1 MNTNTSLYYIIVLL
15 NGGIIKN
22 LFENQVH
29 KEIFYPTR
37 LINTTNGFI
46 NAVSNQFSTTTI
58 YSLLTKPITT
68 FSATC
73 CTTIA
78 TSTCNTTIATSTCGT
93 TNASA
98 ICCPTIT
105 ASYTIGFTTII
116 LSTCSS

>member
-22 LFENQVH
+22 LFANQVH

-58 YSLLTKPITT
+58 YSLLTKPIT
-68 FSATC
+68 TC

-116 LSTCSS
+116 LSTCSSSTS